1 MLGILTDPIDSNR
14 RLDALGTNAIPA
26 TTGEAL
32 GATWD
37 DALIRNPT
45 ASLFR
50 WAGRT
55 FFQPD
60 GARVLS
66 ADDANREFGL
76 DGALTFKGD
85 TPEPYARDLYEMKRA
100 ELRRQDVQA
109 RAEGGL
115 MQGAA
120 QLGVGFIAGALD
132 PLNIASAFLPVVGE
146 ARMASLLAGASGAA
160 GRAGVRAAVGA
171 AEGALGAALVEPIV
185 YGVAQQEQADY
196 HAVDSLLNLAFGA
209 GLGGGLHVVGGAVS
223 DRLGRWRNPVESRIE
238 DAPFTARE
246 AAFRSAVADVAEDR
260 APAQADLALRSFERA
275 STLDAY
281 DRVRANPRGPA
292 DDPLVSLLTDSEMPV
307 KLRRGATQEKNGEIT
322 VPGRGDGLVKIILN
336 DGEGSAQPPERRIT
350 RDDVASLPD
359 ILRDFQPLI
368 EEQPDKDRYHR
379 IWIVDHEDGR
389 QIKVVAS
396 RFSADQQ
403 HYVVKMGVNGPD
415 RRQAPSVRWD
425 ALPFGSPGDGSRV
438 AGDTAPGSYDRPSEG
453 RRARA
458 RSPMMSR
465 GGPFR
470 KPMPVFDADGRRI
483 MVRYELAEGG
493 DLVTSHNAD
502 LTVNPSFPAEL
513 QPRERDRVASHEQIR
528 KIAGDLEP
536 ERLGVSMDAATG
548 APVVGG
554 ANVVESGNGRVL
566 SVLRAYAEHPTN
578 ATRYRSHLA
587 DMGFDPQSYQNPI
600 LIRRR
605 LTDLTAEE
613 RTRFTVAAQKS
624 AVLDLS
630 ATERAIADARTIDRI
645 LPLHEGGDVGLAR
658 NAPFVRGFV
667 DSLPQADQGGVLAGD
682 GQLSRDGKRRVENAL
697 LARAFDD
704 ADLLGRMI
712 ETDDDNSRA
721 IAGAL
726 LDVAPLWARMRAD
739 VAAGRIAP
747 GVDATDDLL
756 EAVRLIRDA
765 RASGKPLNHLLSQ
778 IDAFRRP
785 SPATELFLD
794 AMLRGKGTASRDAVA
809 SALTRYVDEAGK
821 SSPDAD
827 LFGTAPPTREDLLR
841 ALKRHDPT
849 APPAED
855 LDVVA
860 AVDRSLA
867 QASTSSPT
875 KPLDGPRLGDALT
888 AANDAVDA
896 DLARLRD
903 LGLIRGD
910 EPEFQQAAALA
921 DDAASQ
927 QRALDAGAFCL
938 SRRG

>member
-1 MLGILTDPIDSNR
+1 MLGILTDPIESNR
-14 RLDALGTNAIPA
+14 RLDALGTSAIPA

-66 ADDANREFGL
+66 AEDANRDFGL

-120 QLGVGFIAGALD
+120 QLGVGFVAGVID

-146 ARMASLLAGASGAA
+146 SRMASLLAGASGAA

-209 GLGGGLHVVGGAVS
+209 GLGGGLHVVGGAVA
-223 DRLGRWRNPVESRIE
+223 DRLGRWRNPVESRVE
-238 DAPFTARE
+238 EAPFTARE
-246 AAFRSAVADVAEDR
+246 AALRSAVADVAEDR
-260 APAQADLALRSFERA
+260 APAQADLALREVGGADGEAPGRR
-275 STLDAY
+275 
-281 DRVRANPRGPA
+281 RVF
-292 DDPLVSLLTDSEMPV
+292 
-307 KLRRGATQEKNGEIT
+307 RRGN
-322 VPGRGDGLVKIILN
+322 
-336 DGEGSAQPPERRIT
+336 
-350 RDDVASLPD
+350 
-359 ILRDFQPLI
+359 PL
-368 EEQPDKDRYHR
+368 DK
-379 IWIVDHEDGR
+379 
-389 QIKVVAS
+389 
-396 RFSADQQ
+396 
-403 HYVVKMGVNGPD
+403 P
-415 RRQAPSVRWD
+415 QA
-425 ALPFGSPGDGSRV
+425 
-438 AGDTAPGSYDRPSEG
+438 
-453 RRARA
+453 
-458 RSPMMSR
+458 
-465 GGPFR
+465 
-470 KPMPVFDADGRRI
+470 VFDADGQRV
-483 MVRYELAEGG
+483 MVRYELA
-493 DLVTSHNAD
+493 DADRLVTSHRDD
-502 LTVNPSFPAEL
+502 LSINPEFPADL
-513 QPRERDRVASHEQIR
+513 QPRERDRLASHEQIR
-528 KIAGDLEP
+528 NIAANLEP
-536 ERLGVSMDAATG
+536 ERLGLSSDAATG
-548 APVVGG
+548 APIVGG
-554 ANVVESGNGRVL
+554 DDVVDSGNGRVL
-566 SVLRAYAEHPTN
+566 SLRRAAAEFPDN
-578 ATRYRSHLA
+578 AASYRAFVANL
-587 DMGFDPQSYQNPI
+587 GFDVSRHQNPI

-841 ALKRHDPT
+841 ALKRHDPM

-867 QASTSSPT
+867 QASSSSPAKT
-875 KPLDGPRLGDALT
+875 MDGPRLGDALT

-910 EPEFQQAAALA
+910 EPEFQHAAALA